1 MEQSR
6 RIARLPFYLLVGFC
20 FLLTSWW
27 IFFQVRA
34 SHQIEQSRLH
44 AVQLLTH
51 KALVD
56 FAPVMRVQH
65 EPSTRRASIDKILA
79 RDYPQLEL
87 FADKLAKS
95 DEARLAPFLP
105 PTDPLHDLVVRVRQS
120 TIETILAEGRS
131 TRLMFFSEGGVFLL
145 VLLVGAFLFYRAIQ
159 RELTM
164 HAQHELFLR
173 SATHELKTPLAA
185 LKLGLQS
192 LAQGRMDPDR
202 SREYLE
208 LLEGQVDRLEFEIEN
223 MLLIAEGRE
232 KGLEKVPGN
241 PAEDVTA
248 VVDEFA
254 ARARGREIEFEVT
267 GEGQGLLA
275 LRDPLTFRQA
285 LRNVLDN
292 AIKYSPIGGSIR
304 IDVSGGDRSARI
316 RIQDAGPGVPE
327 LERSKIFQKFF
338 RGETGSSDAIGGT
351 GLGLFFVNE
360 AMQAHG
366 GSVQLVDNGE
376 PGACFVLSLPLAG
389 SAKAGEP
396 S

>member
-1 MEQSR
+1 
-6 RIARLPFYLLVGFC
+6 
-20 FLLTSWW
+20 
-27 IFFQVRA
+27 
-34 SHQIEQSRLH
+34 
-44 AVQLLTH
+44 
-51 KALVD
+51 
-56 FAPVMRVQH
+56 
-65 EPSTRRASIDKILA
+65 
-79 RDYPQLEL
+79 
-87 FADKLAKS
+87 
-95 DEARLAPFLP
+95 
-105 PTDPLHDLVVRVRQS
+105 VRVRQS
-120 TIETILAEGRS
+120 TIDTILAEGRG

-304 IDVSGGDRSARI
+304 IDVSGGDGSARI
-316 RIQDAGPGVPE
+316 TIQDAGPGVPAQ
-327 LERSKIFQKFF
+327 ERSKIFQKFF
-338 RGETGSSDAIGGT
+338 RGETGSSDALGGT
-351 GLGLFFVNE
+351 GLGLFFVTE
-360 AMQAHG
+360 TMQAHG

-389 SAKAGEP
+389 SAKAGEA